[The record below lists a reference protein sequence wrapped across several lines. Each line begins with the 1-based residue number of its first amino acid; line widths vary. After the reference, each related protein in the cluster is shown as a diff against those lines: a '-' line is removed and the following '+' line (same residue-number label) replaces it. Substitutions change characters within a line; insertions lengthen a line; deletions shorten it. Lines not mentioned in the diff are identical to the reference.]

1 MMSWKLSL
9 LFFSAVTLHG
19 CLSDAAEPEVQDGIS
34 TRDITNLYNQRQ
46 GVTYLYKPFNDLP
59 SIPVKGGENKRVYI
73 IKETACLKSENRDL
87 SQCDFKPDG
96 DVEICTW
103 DVDHGASD
111 GIMCLSVSKEER
123 FNRNI
128 RKRCDD
134 ECFKRAIHVYIILKL
149 FGVLP

>member
-96 DVEICTW
+96 
-103 DVDHGASD
+103 
-111 GIMCLSVSKEER
+111 EER